1 MLESLF
7 ICLYLV
13 GLIVYFKGSIILFF
27 IIIALY
33 YSMKSGS
40 VMPPALFFS
49 LRIDLDIEGFCV
61 STQSSVLFFSISVKN
76 AIRILMEMA
85 LTLRIAFILMT
96 QCSFI

>member
-1 MLESLF
+1 MLCMFKVHNLLIWDIYMLESLF

-49 LRIDLDIEGFCV
+49 LRIDMDIEGFCV
-61 STQSSVLFFSISVKN
+61 STQSSVLFFFYFCEK
-76 AIRILMEMA
+76 
-85 LTLRIAFILMT
+85 
-96 QCSFI
+96 CH